1 MRIERVAGRVS
12 AERAADGVVWDAYHE
27 ARALGR
33 TRRVRRR
40 SSPARHS
47 RKSWPRRA
55 GAAAAHT
62 RGGSVPR
69 PAHPTQSG
77 DPRERA
83 SRRLSCTR
91 LVAGSTDSVWPTY
104 VRGGLSPPP
113 FPPPNFPCPPSPLRR
128 CRVDAPAGGPSS
140 QPATRRQLLCVCCRP
155 PKISALPPQKAAPQS
170 PLAGHTHTEPAQG
183 VQGALGSPPGA
194 QAGRLPGAGAGV
206 WGGRLPP
213 RGRVRCPENV
223 PCPPPAYRSPAS
235 LPAAAPLESAPYARA
250 WGGCLGW
257 GEGGGGGRAQ
267 RSRAGECCACLFS
280 GTQI

>member
-1 MRIERVAGRVS
+1 M
-12 AERAADGVVWDAYHE
+12 WDAYHE

-104 VRGGLSPPP
+104 VRGVLSPPP
-113 FPPPNFPCPPSPLRR
+113 FPPPNFPCPPILPSAALPRGRARRGAKQPASHTQAAARERRPLR
-128 CRVDAPAGGPSS
+128 VN
-140 QPATRRQLLCVCCRP
+140 VCCRRP
-155 PKISALPPQKAAPQS
+155 PCAPARPKGPRHNS

-194 QAGRLPGAGAGV
+194 QAGRLPGEGAGA

-257 GEGGGGGRAQ
+257 GEGGGGGRAR
-267 RSRAGECCACLFS
+267 RSRAGECCACLS
-280 GTQI
+280 QVTQIIEYH

>member
-104 VRGGLSPPP
+104 VRGVLSPPP
-113 FPPPNFPCPPSPLRR
+113 FPPPNFPCPPIL
-128 CRVDAPAGGPSS
+128 PS
-140 QPATRRQLLCVCCRP
+140 A
-155 PKISALPPQKAAPQS
+155 AL
-170 PLAGHTHTEPAQG
+170 
-183 VQGALGSPPGA
+183 
-194 QAGRLPGAGAGV
+194 
-206 WGGRLPP
+206 P
-213 RGRVRCPENV
+213 RGRARRGAKQPASHTQAAAREALCVLTCAAGGRPAR
-223 PCPPPAYRSPAS
+223 PPAPKDRATTPPS
-235 LPAAAPLESAPYARA
+235 LDTHTPSLRRA
-250 WGGCLGW
+250 CRALLVRPRGRRQGGFRGQ
-257 GEGGGGGRAQ
+257 GRGRGGGGCHRAA
-267 RSRAGECCACLFS
+267 RALP
-280 GTQI
+280 

>member
-91 LVAGSTDSVWPTY
+91 LVAGSTDSVW
-104 VRGGLSPPP
+104 RGVLSPPP
-113 FPPPNFPCPPSPLRR
+113 FPPPNFPCPPIL
-128 CRVDAPAGGPSS
+128 PS
-140 QPATRRQLLCVCCRP
+140 A
-155 PKISALPPQKAAPQS
+155 AL
-170 PLAGHTHTEPAQG
+170 
-183 VQGALGSPPGA
+183 
-194 QAGRLPGAGAGV
+194 
-206 WGGRLPP
+206 P
-213 RGRVRCPENV
+213 RGRARRG
-223 PCPPPAYRSPAS
+223 AKQPAS
-235 LPAAAPLESAPYARA
+235 HTQAAAVRVLPAAENQAPSRPRRPRRRAPSLDTHTPSLRRA
-250 WGGCLGW
+250 CRALLVRPRGRRQGGFRGQ
-257 GEGGGGGRAQ
+257 GRGRGGGGCH
-267 RSRAGECCACLFS
+267 RAGACVALKTCLAHHRHIARLPLS
-280 GTQI
+280 PRRRLLRARPTPAPGADALAGAKGEGAAAHGAVARESAAPVSLRLHR